1 MLLLKR
7 RSRPLKI
14 RANSSLSTTTEL
26 INVEREIDLNVKD
39 QKITEVLN
47 NIFEGRDVE
56 ITVIDRK
63 IVLAPTFMGEQQPTK
78 KITGKVTDQSGAS
91 LPGVSVAVKGTTIG
105 VITDPNGTYSILN
118 IPENATLL
126 FSFVGMKMQEIVVEN
141 KTTINVVLEEE
152 TVGIGEVVAIGYG
165 TQTKREISGS
175 VTNVTAKDFNKGVVA
190 NAADL
195 LQGKVAGLNITK
207 GSGDVTNGSTI
218 RLRELLH

>member
-1 MLLLKR
+1 MKSVTVKEALKAIENT
-7 RSRPLKI
+7 SEFFFI
-14 RANSSLSTTTEL
+14 YNNEL

-118 IPENATLL
+118 IPENATFL

-152 TVGIGEVVAIGYG
+152 TVGIGEVVAVVMEHK
-165 TQTKREISGS
+165 QSGRFR
-175 VTNVTAKDFNKGVVA
+175 VLLPM
-190 NAADL
+190 L
-195 LQGKVAGLNITK
+195 LQKISIKGLWQMRPICY
-207 GSGDVTNGSTI
+207 
-218 RLRELLH
+218 RESCRFEYH